1 MAQNDVAETMQA
13 VRIHEAGDPAGVS
26 LDTVPT
32 PNPEPGEVLVRVHAA
47 AVTRDE
53 LTWPEADL
61 PAVPAHEFSGE
72 VVGSGHLVYGLGEF
86 DHDGAAADFVAVAES
101 LLAPK
106 PSGLS
111 HAEAATIPLA
121 ALSAWQG
128 LFDHGG
134 LQAGQRVLVHGA
146 SGAVGAYAVQLAHHV
161 GAHVIAVVS
170 TAGITTATEYGAD
183 QVIDRTTTAFEDAV
197 DPVDL
202 VFDTVGGDVI
212 DRSRAVLGSGGRLI
226 TISSEPAADWSGD
239 SGATAAYFIV
249 EPNREQ
255 LVQITELVDSG
266 VLKPSAVESFAL
278 ADARAAFE
286 KSLDRNN
293 RGKVVFAVVDES

>member
-1 MAQNDVAETMQA
+1 MEQNDVAETMQA
-13 VRIHEAGDPAGVS
+13 VRIHEVGDLAGVS
-26 LDTVPT
+26 LDTVAT
-32 PNPEPGEVLVRVHAA
+32 PKPGPGEVLVRVHAA
-47 AVTRDE
+47 AVTRGE
-53 LTWPEADL
+53 LTWVEADL
-61 PAVPAHEFSGE
+61 PAVPAYEFSGE
-72 VVGSGHLVYGLGEF
+72 AVGSGHLVYGLAEF
-86 DHDGAAADFVAVAES
+86 DHNGAAADFVAVAES

-161 GAHVIAVVS
+161 GAHVIGVVS
-170 TAGITTATEYGAD
+170 TAGITTATEHGAD

-212 DRSRAVLGSGGRLI
+212 DRSRAVLRSGGRLI
-226 TISSEPAADWSGD
+226 TIASEPAADWAAGSEL
-239 SGATAAYFIV
+239 TAVYFIV
-249 EPNREQ
+249 KPNREQ
-255 LVQITELVDSG
+255 LLQITELVDSG

-286 KSLDRNN
+286 KSIDRNN
-293 RGKVVFAVVDES
+293 RGKVVFAVIDES

>member
-1 MAQNDVAETMQA
+1 MPQNDVPETMTA
-13 VRIHEAGDPAGVS
+13 VRIHVAGDPAGVS

-32 PNPEPGEVLVRVHAA
+32 PTPGSGEVLVRVHAA

-53 LTWPEADL
+53 LTWSEEL
-61 PAVPAHEFSGE
+61 PAIPAHEFSGE
-72 VVGSGHLVYGLGEF
+72 VVGSGEQVYALGQFENG
-86 DHDGAAADFVAVAES
+86 GAAADYVVASES
-101 LLAPK
+101 ILAAK
-106 PSGLS
+106 PAALT

-121 ALSAWQG
+121 ALSAWQA
-128 LFDHGG
+128 LFEHGG

-146 SGAVGAYAVQLAHHV
+146 SGSVGAYAVQLAHHA

-170 TAGITTATEYGAD
+170 TAGVARVTELGAD
-183 QVIDRTTTAFEDAV
+183 QVIDRTTTRFEDAV
-197 DPVDL
+197 DQVDL

-212 DRSRAVLGSGGRLI
+212 DRSRAVLGKGGRLVLV
-226 TISSEPAADWSGD
+226 SSEPAEDWAGD
-239 SGATAAYFIV
+239 SGATATYFIV

-255 LVQITELVDSG
+255 LEQITALVDSG
-266 VLKPSAVESFAL
+266 VLKPSVVEPYPL

-293 RGKVVFAVVDES
+293 RGKVVFTVIDES

>member
-1 MAQNDVAETMQA
+1 MSHNDVPETMTA
-13 VRIHEAGDPAGVS
+13 VRIHEAGGPSAVS

-32 PNPEPGEVLVRVHAA
+32 PVPAAGEVLVRVHAA

-53 LTWPEADL
+53 LTWPEAL
-61 PAVPAHEFSGE
+61 PAIPAHEFSGA
-72 VVGSGHLVYGLGEF
+72 VVGSGQLVYALGEF
-86 DHDGAAADFVAVAES
+86 DHDGAAAEYMAVAES

-106 PSGLS
+106 PAALS
-111 HAEAATIPLA
+111 HAQAATIPLA
-121 ALSAWQG
+121 TLSAWQA
-128 LFDHGG
+128 LFDHGD
-134 LQAGQRVLVHGA
+134 LKAGQRVLVHGA
-146 SGAVGAYAVQLAHHV
+146 SGSVGAYAVQLAHHA

-170 TAGITTATEYGAD
+170 TAGVGRATEFGAD
-183 QVIDRTTTAFEDAV
+183 QVVDRTTTRFEDVV
-197 DPVDL
+197 DQVDL

-212 DRSRAVLGSGGRLI
+212 DRSRAVLGKGGRLVLV
-226 TISSEPAADWSGD
+226 SSEPAADWAGD

-266 VLKPSAVESFAL
+266 VLKPSAVEPFPL
-278 ADARAAFE
+278 ADAQAAFE

-293 RGKVVFAVVDES
+293 HGKVVFTVIDES